1 MNDDFN
7 AEKEKNRII
16 GWIRDWFKKN
26 GPGASAVIGI
36 SGGKDSSIVAALC
49 VEALGR
55 DMVIGVLIPNG
66 VQRDIGDAER
76 LVRHLGIKSY
86 TINING
92 AYEAIQEALTEA
104 GLTNTQPEQQN
115 LPPRLRMSV
124 LYAVAQDLPG
134 GGRVANTCNLSE
146 DYIGYSTK
154 YGDSA
159 GDMSPLAEYTVTE
172 VLEIGDELN
181 LPYDLVHKTPSDG
194 LCGMTDEEN
203 FGFSYSV
210 LDKYIRTGICDDE
223 DIKNKIDRMHEMNKH
238 KLELMPVCK

>member
-1 MNDDFN
+1 
-7 AEKEKNRII
+7 
-16 GWIRDWFKKN
+16 
-26 GPGASAVIGI
+26 
-36 SGGKDSSIVAALC
+36 
-49 VEALGR
+49 
-55 DMVIGVLIPNG
+55 
-66 VQRDIGDAER
+66 
-76 LVRHLGIKSY
+76 
-86 TINING
+86 
-92 AYEAIQEALTEA
+92 
-104 GLTNTQPEQQN
+104 
-115 LPPRLRMSV
+115 MSV